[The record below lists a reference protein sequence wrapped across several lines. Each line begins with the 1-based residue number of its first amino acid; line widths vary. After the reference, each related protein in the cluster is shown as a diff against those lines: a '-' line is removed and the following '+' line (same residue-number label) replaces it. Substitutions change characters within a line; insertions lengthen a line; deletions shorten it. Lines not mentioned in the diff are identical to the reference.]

1 MDPDASH
8 PRLSRLAL
16 ASLILGIL
24 SVLCLSV
31 FAGIPAIICGHMARS
46 RIRRS
51 GDALR
56 GSTQAII
63 GLILGYLSIV
73 TAIVVF
79 PLLVSLGKPVLEV
92 YDQAERSQDLMIQAR
107 QLHSAVQA
115 AALDGFSS
123 NRVGLGWPA
132 DSGITS
138 RQQLGSILVSGQYLA
153 AEDLQH
159 MVLENFQIG
168 NVSQSDSPNT
178 IFLLARSP
186 NGETILILK
195 DGSGEIFASPEEAR
209 EAGVLP
215 PRTPEF
221 LE

>member
-1 MDPDASH
+1 MEPDAAQ

-31 FAGIPAIICGHMARS
+31 VSGIPAIICGHMARS

-51 GDALR
+51 ADTLR
-56 GSTQAII
+56 GSTQAVI
-63 GLILGYLSIV
+63 GLILGYLSLV
-73 TAIVVF
+73 TALVVF
-79 PLLVSLGKPVLEV
+79 PLLMSLGKPTLEV
-92 YDQAERSQDLMIQAR
+92 FDQAERSQDLMMQAR
-107 QLHSAVQA
+107 SLHSAVQA

-123 NRVGLGWPA
+123 NQVGLGWPA

-138 RQQLGSILVSGQYLA
+138 RQQLGSVLVSGQYLT
-153 AEDLQH
+153 AEDLAH
-159 MVLENFQIG
+159 MALENFQIG
-168 NVSQSDSPNT
+168 NVSQEDSPNT

-195 DGSGEIFASPEEAR
+195 NGSGQIFASPEEAR
-209 EAGVLP
+209 EAGILP
-215 PRTPEF
+215 PRTPEY
-221 LE
+221 LK